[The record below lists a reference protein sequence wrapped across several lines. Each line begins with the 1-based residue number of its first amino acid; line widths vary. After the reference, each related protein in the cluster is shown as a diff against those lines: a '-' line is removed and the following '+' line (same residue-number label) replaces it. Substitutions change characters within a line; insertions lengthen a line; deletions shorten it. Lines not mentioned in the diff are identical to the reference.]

1 MNAQFT
7 LLSGEIIPHPFLEDP
22 CQGGAAGRPGL
33 VALLASPRSD
43 ELLLT
48 LAAHLAWRGA
58 VRVLDGGNRF
68 SAYRLAR
75 ALARMPGHLQRAD
88 PQPALERVTIA
99 RAFTCYQMAALL
111 SETPGGCQPVL
122 VSDLL
127 DTFYDQSASLV
138 ERRRLLQGCLD
149 DLTRLSREAVVVVH
163 LRPPHRPQVDAAGL
177 LERVQSVADQILFQ
191 EELAPP
197 PRQLTLL

>member
-1 MNAQFT
+1 MDAEFT
-7 LLSGEIIPHPFLEDP
+7 LLSGEIIPYPVLEDP
-22 CQGGAAGRPGL
+22 CRGEAAGRPGL

-68 SAYRLAR
+68 NAYRLAR
-75 ALARMPGHLQRAD
+75 ALARLQRAD

-111 SETPGGCQPVL
+111 NETPGGCQPVL
-122 VSDLL
+122 VADLL
-127 DTFYDQSASLV
+127 DTFYDQSAFLV

-163 LRPPHRPQVDAAGL
+163 LRPPRRPQVDAAGL
-177 LERVQSVADQILFQ
+177 LERVQAAADQILFQ
-191 EELAPP
+191 EELTPP
-197 PRQLTLL
+197 PGQLTLL